1 MQTKVYGLESDK
13 EVMKLLNVLGPLLLA
28 LFLANCSIDVSIDDV
43 TADDFLKST
52 ILATSRGIGDGQ
64 TSATIVVLLKNSDNS
79 TIASYKPQFD
89 FVDNS
94 GSNVNAVGI
103 TYSDCTASNGQG
115 ISTCT
120 FKSIS
125 VGGRRVAFNNIVIE
139 LVGEIYFDAPSR
151 NGTFLQ
157 VVSSGQI
164 DEDANGYT
172 VTTHTGS
179 PFAGLKQDV
188 NGWTIMTNTT
198 GGITPVD

>member
-1 MQTKVYGLESDK
+1 
-13 EVMKLLNVLGPLLLA
+13 MKLLNVLGPLLLA
-28 LFLANCSIDVSIDDV
+28 LLLANCSIDVSIDDI

-64 TSATIVVLLKNSDNS
+64 TSATIVVLLKNSDDS
-79 TIASYKPQFD
+79 VVRDYKPRFD
-89 FVDNS
+89 FVDNG
-94 GSNVNAVGI
+94 GSNISANGI
-103 TYSDCTASNGQG
+103 TYSDCSPSNAQG

-125 VGGRRVAFNNIVIE
+125 VGARRVMFNNIVVE

-157 VVSSGQI
+157 LVNAGQI

-172 VTTHTGS
+172 VTSSLGH
-179 PFAGLKQDV
+179 PFAGMKQEV
-188 NGWTIMTNTT
+188 NGWTIFTNTT